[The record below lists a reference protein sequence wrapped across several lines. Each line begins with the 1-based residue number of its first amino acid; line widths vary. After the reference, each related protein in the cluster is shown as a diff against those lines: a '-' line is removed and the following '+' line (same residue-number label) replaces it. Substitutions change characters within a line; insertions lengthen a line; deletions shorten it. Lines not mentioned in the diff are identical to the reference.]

1 MKSPLMALTV
11 KATGS
16 GAIARLGL
24 SLIIYMGSSATAWAL
39 QVLQAS
45 DHAELIAEIS
55 TTQINRIALDGDRV
69 SRVIHASA
77 GFTVEH
83 DPVRGD
89 LYLYPALRAADGLH
103 PADGLRPAV
112 GLRPANGLPA
122 PTNAPAPAGAR
133 APVTLYMGTEKGF
146 TYRLTLSG
154 VSRGSA
160 QILIQNPSVAGPAAS
175 RPAAGRLAAGR
186 PAVENR
192 ETELVLLIRAI
203 ARREPVP
210 GYVIVPAS
218 ESAARPEPGALVELW
233 KGPRFTAR
241 ILWMGSDD
249 AVAAPELAYAASAPI
264 AAAWV
269 SAPGQVALPGEGLPP
284 GEGPNGERM
293 VVLVEDNGVA
303 ESVR

>member
-1 MKSPLMALTV
+1 MKPALMALTV

-45 DHAELIAEIS
+45 DHAELAAEIS
-55 TTQINRIALDGDRV
+55 SSQLNRIALEGDRI
-69 SRVIHASA
+69 SRVIHSPG

-83 DPVRGD
+83 DAVRGD
-89 LYLYPALRAADGLH
+89 LYLYPALRAADGL
-103 PADGLRPAV
+103 RPAV
-112 GLRPANGLPA
+112 GLPA
-122 PTNAPAPAGAR
+122 PANAPAPAGAR

-175 RPAAGRLAAGR
+175 RHAASRLAAGGA
-186 PAVENR
+186 AVDNR
-192 ETELVLLIRAI
+192 ETELVFLIRAI

-218 ESAARPEPGALVELW
+218 ESAARPERGALVELW

-241 ILWMGSDD
+241 MLWMGSDD
-249 AVAAPELAYAASAPI
+249 TVAAPELAYAASAPI
-264 AAAWV
+264 VAAWV
-269 SAPGQVALPGEGLPP
+269 SAPGQVALPGEGSAPGEGLPP
-284 GEGPNGERM
+284 GTGPNGERM
-293 VVLVEDNGVA
+293 VVLVEYNGVA

>member
-1 MKSPLMALTV
+1 MKSALMALTV
-11 KATGS
+11 KPTGS

-24 SLIIYMGSSATAWAL
+24 SLVIYMGSSATAWAL

-45 DHAELIAEIS
+45 DHAELAAEIS
-55 TTQINRIALDGDRV
+55 TTQLNRIALDGDRV

-89 LYLYPALRAADGLH
+89 LYLYPALR
-103 PADGLRPAV
+103 PADGL
-112 GLRPANGLPA
+112 
-122 PTNAPAPAGAR
+122 PAPAGAR

-154 VSRGSA
+154 VSRGPA

-175 RPAAGRLAAGR
+175 RLAASGLAAGGLGAGR
-186 PAVENR
+186 PAVDNR

-203 ARREPVP
+203 ARGEPVP
-210 GYVIVPAS
+210 GYVIVPAA
-218 ESAARPEPGALVELW
+218 ESAARPEPGALVEIW

-249 AVAAPELAYAASAPI
+249 AVAAPEPAYAASAPI

-269 SAPGQVALPGEGLPP
+269 STPGQVALPGEGLAP
-284 GEGPNGERM
+284 GTGPNGERM
-293 VVLVEDNGVA
+293 VVVVEYNGVP